1 MPAYILNQRT
11 FQAAENRRLEDA
23 LRSRGP
29 RELPAPPAHWSR
41 PATGSLV
48 GRLEI
53 PRLRLSAIVLE
64 GSDSR
69 TLDLGVG
76 RIPETAEPGES
87 GNVVL
92 SGHRDTFFRPLR
104 GIRTGDRIA
113 MVTRGGSYQYVVD
126 WTAVVDPADT
136 ATLKATPVQVSNP
149 GHLLPVPL
157 CGARAATLHRT
168 RAADCARRDPRRER
182 QTKEMEVSPM
192 FSRLLIGATAIVL
205 LGCGRQGTAPRP
217 AETR

>member
-1 MPAYILNQRT
+1 MRVTALLRRVQYVFWIAGAMLCGWYAGVYFQQRR
-11 FQAAENRRLEDA
+11 FQAEENSRLEAA
-23 LRSRGP
+23 LRSSPP
-29 RELPAPPAHWSR
+29 RELPGPPAHWSR

-87 GNVVL
+87 GNIVL
-92 SGHRDTFFRPLR
+92 SAHRDTFFRPLR
-104 GIRTGDRIA
+104 GIRKGDRIA

-136 ATLKATPVQVSNP
+136 ATLKATPIRSLTLVTCYPFRYVGPAPQRFIVRARQIAP
-149 GHLLPVPL
+149 GDI
-157 CGARAATLHRT
+157 RAASGGKKSWR
-168 RAADCARRDPRRER
+168 
-182 QTKEMEVSPM
+182 
-192 FSRLLIGATAIVL
+192 
-205 LGCGRQGTAPRP
+205 
-217 AETR
+217 

>member
-1 MPAYILNQRT
+1 MRIPALLRRLQYVFWIGGAMLCGWYTGAYFNQRN
-11 FQAAENRRLEDA
+11 FQAAENRRLEDS
-23 LRSRGP
+23 LRSTGS
-29 RELPAPPAHWSR
+29 RELPAPPRHWSR

-76 RIPETAEPGES
+76 RIPETAEPGDS

-104 GIRTGDRIA
+104 GIRPGDRID

-126 WTAVVDPADT
+126 WTKIVDPSDT
-136 ATLKATPVQVSNP
+136 ATLKPTPDQSLTLVTCYPFRYVGPAPQRFIVRARQVVT
-149 GHLLPVPL
+149 GQVTA
-157 CGARAATLHRT
+157 AR
-168 RAADCARRDPRRER
+168 
-182 QTKEMEVSPM
+182 
-192 FSRLLIGATAIVL
+192 
-205 LGCGRQGTAPRP
+205 GRQKTWR
-217 AETR
+217 

>member
-1 MPAYILNQRT
+1 M
-11 FQAAENRRLEDA
+11 
-23 LRSRGP
+23 
-29 RELPAPPAHWSR
+29 
-41 PATGSLV
+41 

-69 TLDLGVG
+69 TLDLGIG

-136 ATLKATPVQVSNP
+136 ATLKATPVRSLTLVTCYPFRYVGPAPQRFIVRARQVLP
-149 GHLLPVPL
+149 GVI
-157 CGARAATLHRT
+157 RAANS
-168 RAADCARRDPRRER
+168 R
-182 QTKEMEVSPM
+182 QKTW
-192 FSRLLIGATAIVL
+192 R
-205 LGCGRQGTAPRP
+205 
-217 AETR
+217 

>member
-1 MPAYILNQRT
+1 MRIPALLRRVQYLFWIAGAMLCGWYAGVYLRQRS
-11 FQAAENRRLEDA
+11 FQAVENRRLEAA
-23 LRSRGP
+23 LHPAGF
-29 RELPAPPAHWSR
+29 RELPVMPTHWSR

-76 RIPETAEPGES
+76 RIMETAEPGES

-104 GIRTGDRIA
+104 GIRAGDRIA

-126 WTAVVDPADT
+126 WTKIVDPSDT
-136 ATLKATPVQVSNP
+136 ATLKPTPGQSLTLVTCYPFRYVGPAPQRFIVRARQVVP
-149 GHLLPVPL
+149 G
-157 CGARAATLHRT
+157 GIAAAR
-168 RAADCARRDPRRER
+168 
-182 QTKEMEVSPM
+182 
-192 FSRLLIGATAIVL
+192 
-205 LGCGRQGTAPRP
+205 GRQK
-217 AETR
+217 TRR

>member
-1 MPAYILNQRT
+1 MRIPALLRRVQYLFWIAGAMLCGWYAGVLLNQRT
-11 FQAAENRRLEDA
+11 FQAEEDRRLEDA
-23 LRSRGP
+23 LRSRRP
-29 RELPAPPAHWSR
+29 REMPAPPAHWSR
-41 PATGSLV
+41 PAVGSLV

-87 GNVVL
+87 GNLVL

-104 GIRTGDRIA
+104 GIRAGDRIA

-136 ATLKATPVQVSNP
+136 ATLKTTPVRSLTLVTCYPFRYVGPAPQRFIVRARQVVP
-149 GHLLPVPL
+149 G
-157 CGARAATLHRT
+157 AIRAAN
-168 RAADCARRDPRRER
+168 
-182 QTKEMEVSPM
+182 
-192 FSRLLIGATAIVL
+192 
-205 LGCGRQGTAPRP
+205 GRQKTWR
-217 AETR
+217 

>member
-1 MPAYILNQRT
+1 MRLVCRRIFSISAPSRRQRD
-11 FQAAENRRLEDA
+11 RRLEDA
-23 LRSRGP
+23 LRSRGS

-113 MVTRGGSYQYVVD
+113 MVTRGGSYRYVVD

-136 ATLKATPVQVSNP
+136 ATLKPTPGQVANP

-157 CGARAATLHRT
+157 CRV
-168 RAADCARRDPRRER
+168 PRRNASSYVR
-182 QTKEMEVSPM
+182 GSLRLARSSP
-192 FSRLLIGATAIVL
+192 
-205 LGCGRQGTAPRP
+205 
-217 AETR
+217 